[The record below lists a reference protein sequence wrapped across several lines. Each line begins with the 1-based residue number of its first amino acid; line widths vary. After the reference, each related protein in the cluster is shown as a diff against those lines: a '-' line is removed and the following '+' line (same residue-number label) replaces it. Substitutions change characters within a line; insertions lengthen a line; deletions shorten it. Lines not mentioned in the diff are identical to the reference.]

1 MHIADRVPDEN
12 VEVIE
17 PVYYDKAFLAKNHIH
32 LYSSVT
38 IGPGI
43 LAVFAAGDMIEMDP
57 DVTIQNGSDSRAFIG
72 YYEP

>member
-1 MHIADRVPDEN
+1 MHIVDRDPDEN
-12 VEVIE
+12 LEVIE
-17 PVYYDKAFLAKNHIH
+17 PIYYDKAFLAQNHIH

-38 IGPGI
+38 VGPGI
-43 LAVFAAGDMIEMDP
+43 LAVFAAGSMIEIDP

>member
-1 MHIADRVPDEN
+1 MHIANQVP
-12 VEVIE
+12 EVDLEITG
-17 PVYYDKAFLAKNHIH
+17 PVYYDKAFLAQNHIH

-38 IGPGI
+38 VGPGI
-43 LAVFAAGDMIEMDP
+43 LAVFAAGNMIEMDP